1 MADVE
6 EKVGYNRWVRLDPT
20 VNLGHVLTALVM
32 LTTVIA
38 GWTSLRGDQE
48 RALERIIQLE
58 RREELQ
64 RERTMSEIRTI
75 AALTVEVTSL
85 KLAIDS
91 LGRQVTTLAMSRG
104 GPNERNQ

>member
-1 MADVE
+1 MADAE
-6 EKVGYNRWVRLDPT
+6 GKVGYNRWVKLDPT
-20 VNLGHVLTALVM
+20 VNLGHVMTAVVM

-64 RERTMSEIRTI
+64 RERTMAEIRTI

-85 KLAIDS
+85 KIAIDN
-91 LGRQVTTLAMSRG
+91 LGRQVTALYTNRG
-104 GPNERNQ
+104 GANERN